1 MRAKLILLHAA
12 VLAAVNFGSII
23 GGFAVYYLAPWD
35 RQLAIQIPVAI
46 LLNTV
51 VFVGW
56 FALTHRGRWRRLAL
70 REPADL
76 VSVFAVALLWAP
88 LVFVPL
94 HLVMSGYLTSVGNLQ
109 ALAFYQ
115 VVANLLVLPICGKLW
130 PALSFD
136 RD

>member
-1 MRAKLILLHAA
+1 
-12 VLAAVNFGSII
+12 VLAAVNFASII

-70 REPADL
+70 REPVDL
-76 VSVFAVALLWAP
+76 LGVFAMALLWAP
-88 LVFVPL
+88 LIFVPL
-94 HLVMSGYLTSVGNLQ
+94 HLVISGYLTSVGNL
-109 ALAFYQ
+109 LAGVLYQ
-115 VVANLLVLPICGKLW
+115 FAANLLLLPICGKLW